1 MIEAVCTRCG
11 RPLDDVTAGP
21 LCDTCAHAISP
32 HAPHTNRVPDER
44 VEAEPSETAEQAQ
57 VRFVFRPW
65 VTYALVGINAAVY
78 VAMVLSGASATQP
91 TPDQLIRWG
100 ADFGPRT
107 LTSEPWRMVTA
118 AFVHIGIYHIFF
130 NMWALVSLGALAEAI
145 YKKATYFFMY
155 LLSGIGGSILS
166 AFVYPITVS
175 AGASGAIFGIV
186 GALIATFALGRLHLP
201 PKVVKSQLTTLV
213 VVAVFNLAYG
223 AAVPGLNNAAHMG
236 GLITGGLMG
245 AIIAITVRKGVE
257 YRRARNI
264 TITVAVVI
272 LLVGYFSVR
281 QLKAFT
287 VSLGEGRESLS
298 RGDFATAR
306 KQLEEATRR
315 DPSDAVAFAYL
326 GTAYTRLGDMPSA
339 EAAFR
344 RSVELNPRDLSTR
357 FQLAVVYFTEHKFD
371 DAASTVRQLIEIQPN
386 DPELHEFLAQ
396 VLAAQ
401 GSKDEA
407 QQEHAK
413 AMTLVHQQR
422 QH

>member
-1 MIEAVCTRCG
+1 MTEAVCNRCG
-11 RPLDDVTAGP
+11 RPLDDVAAGP
-21 LCDTCAHAISP
+21 VCDTCAQALTP
-32 HAPHTNRVPDER
+32 HAHTSVPLHEGP
-44 VEAEPSETAEQAQ
+44 ETEPSEVTDQPPA
-57 VRFVFRPW
+57 RFVFRPW
-65 VTYALVGINAAVY
+65 MTYTLVGINVLVY

-91 TPDQLIRWG
+91 TPDQLIHWG

-107 LTSEPWRMVTA
+107 LTSQPWRMVTA

-145 YKKATYFFMY
+145 YKKATYFFLY

-213 VVAVFNLAYG
+213 IVAVFNLAYG
-223 AAVPGLNNAAHMG
+223 AAMPGLNNAAHMG
-236 GLITGGLMG
+236 GLITGALMG
-245 AIIAITVRKGVE
+245 AIIAITVRYGME
-257 YRRARNI
+257 YRRARNL
-264 TITVAVVI
+264 TITVVVVI
-272 LLVGYFSVR
+272 LSVGYFGVR
-281 QLKAFT
+281 HLKAFT
-287 VSLGEGRESLS
+287 VSLGEGRQSLS
-298 RGDFATAR
+298 RSDFATAR

-315 DPSDAVAFAYL
+315 DPNNAVAFAYL

-344 RSVELNPRDLSTR
+344 RSVELNPRDVSTR
-357 FQLAVVYFTEHKFD
+357 FQLAVVYFTEHKLN
-371 DAASTVRQLIEIQPN
+371 DAASTMRQLIEIQPN

-401 GSKDEA
+401 GSTDEA

-413 AMTLVHQQR
+413 AMALVRQQR
-422 QH
+422 RH